1 MELAVLLRKGP
12 HDGTNT
18 NPTTRIRY
26 ALKCDT
32 FSVQITKTPI
42 QIPIPQQSPEIV
54 DLGIFRPSI
63 SIGGLVDTIGQ
74 DSANT
79 AVGFENMEFISH
91 TRGYWSG
98 VSTFVNKTHAY
109 YIPYKNAL
117 EETVYKWI
125 STADAELELEI
136 GDATYPRYNTAPI
149 QNSNN
154 SSTLTGSVSET
165 GGGVYSVAL
174 QQARF
179 QVDPATEDRW
189 TFQMQ
194 FVCESRADVT
204 FE

>member
-12 HDGTNT
+12 HDSTATNNT
-18 NPTTRIRY
+18 SRIRY

-63 SIGGLVDTIGQ
+63 SIGGLVDTLGQ
-74 DSANT
+74 DTSNDT
-79 AVGFENMEFISH
+79 AGYENMESISLS
-91 TRGYWSG
+91 RRDNSG
-98 VSTFVNKTHAY
+98 NTQGPHKY
-109 YIPYKNAL
+109 YIPYKNIL

-136 GDATYPRYNTAPI
+136 GDAEFPVYDR
-149 QNSNN
+149 
-154 SSTLTGSVSET
+154 LVGGSGASGTPSET

-174 QQARF
+174 QQSRF

-194 FVCESRADVT
+194 FVCTSRADVT
-204 FE
+204 FVT